1 MAVGTTHSVPEM
13 PTAPEQRSA
22 TDKCPRCGKPSSS
35 AARQGSITA
44 WLFQSTYCLCPRNG
58 AVDNTPAN
66 AATALT
72 LRTLGAKDLAPSAPA
87 TAQPMQLPE
96 LADRVKEQFE
106 FISELGRGGMGTVYL
121 VRERESGTLYAIK
134 LVNQDLVNDPRCI
147 KQFEL
152 ETQAVK
158 NLNHGNLVA
167 VHESGLSLK
176 GVPWILMD
184 YIQGKDLGS
193 IIRQQGHLP
202 VDDGLVI
209 LLQICDGLQYAH
221 GKGIVHRDLKPSN
234 VIITAG
240 KKNFVKIVDFGIAK
254 ILSPFENKDKTSQ
267 TEEVVGTPNYM
278 SPEQCQGEQL
288 DARSDIYSFG
298 CVMYEVFSGSPPF
311 THKNQIK
318 TILDHIRTKPKPLA
332 TRFPSLQIPAPLDAV
347 ILKCLSK
354 KPPARYQTAKQL
366 NEDLNLIA
374 NGKSPQHA
382 RPRLA
387 IAGWVPLTAGA
398 IVCAAILGTVVFMMM
413 TVREVPKPA
422 VPSAKGPAYDPS
434 LGDND
439 AIYKITNDVKEK
451 DEVTMLI
458 EAHTDFTES
467 FAVHHSGKA
476 RKIVPISQ
484 ADLARLSKKME
495 TTSVGL
501 RMTDIH
507 DSDIRYLYPL
517 SVQKVDLS
525 GCPNLTPSIGEQL
538 SQLTKLHYLDLSDD
552 RITTQ
557 TLKDIS
563 NLKITD
569 LLLSGTTLSDLDP
582 ITSFKTLRTLNLET
596 CEHLTDESF
605 GTLAKLPNLNIL
617 YIGNTDLNSA
627 RMHSLAQIS
636 SLKLLSVPFCRLTD
650 EQLVELL
657 ACPGLVR
664 LNVDVSEITDK
675 GLRTLAKMPM
685 LQEVDVQG
693 CKKITAEGM
702 ADFRKA
708 KPNCDLYA
716 GQIEARKYRDTSLF
730 KPHPTKPK

>member
-1 MAVGTTHSVPEM
+1 MTVETTHPVPQM
-13 PTAPEQRSA
+13 PTAPEQRDA
-22 TDKCPRCGKPSSS
+22 TNKCLQCGKPSSS

-44 WLFQSTYCLCPRNG
+44 WLFQSTYCLCARNG
-58 AVDNTPAN
+58 GADNTPAN
-66 AATALT
+66 VLT
-72 LRTLGAKDLAPSAPA
+72 LRTLGAKDLAPTAPA
-87 TAQPMQLPE
+87 AAQPLQLPE

-147 KQFEL
+147 KQFEQ

-184 YIQGKDLGS
+184 YIQGKDLAS

-254 ILSPFENKDKTSQ
+254 ILSPFENKGKTTQ
-267 TEEVVGTPNYM
+267 TEEVIGTPNYM
-278 SPEQCQGEQL
+278 SPEQCQGESL

-354 KPPARYQTAKQL
+354 KPSARYQTAQQL

-374 NGKSPQHA
+374 NGRPAQHA

-387 IAGWVPLTAGA
+387 MAGWVPLTAGA
-398 IVCAAILGTVVFMMM
+398 IVIAAIMGTVVFIMM
-413 TVREVPKPA
+413 TVKEAPKSVAPSSKQPDKEWVP
-422 VPSAKGPAYDPS
+422 
-434 LGDND
+434 GDD
-439 AIYKITNDVKEK
+439 AMYKTLSNGKEK
-451 DEVTMLI
+451 DEMTMLI

-467 FAVHHSGKA
+467 FGVHHYGRA
-476 RKIVPISQ
+476 RKIVPVLQ
-484 ADLARLSKKME
+484 ADLARLAKKPQ

-507 DSDIRYLYPL
+507 DSDLQFLFPL
-517 SVQKVDLS
+517 SVQKIDLS
-525 GCPNLTPSIGEQL
+525 GCPNLTPAVGEQL
-538 SQLTKLHYLDLSDD
+538 SKLNKLHYLDLSDD
-552 RITTQ
+552 EITTQ

-563 NLKITD
+563 KLQITD
-569 LLLSGTTLSDLDP
+569 LLLSGVHISDLSP
-582 ITSFKTLRTLNLET
+582 ITSFRTLKTLNLET
-596 CEHLTDESF
+596 CDRLSDESF
-605 GTLAKLPNLNIL
+605 ATLTKLPDLNIL
-617 YIGNTDLNSA
+617 YIGSTNLTGA

-636 SLKLLSVPFCRLTD
+636 TLKLLSIPFCHVTD
-650 EQLVELL
+650 QRVAELL

-664 LNVDVSEITDK
+664 LNLDGNDITDE

-685 LQEVDVQG
+685 LQELDIQG
-693 CKKITAEGM
+693 CQKITAAGL
-702 ADFRKA
+702 AQFRKA

-716 GQIEARKYRDTSLF
+716 GHIEALKYRDTSLS
-730 KPHPTKPK
+730 KPKPANP